1 MSKHFIPFSNIL
13 ALKNKKKILMIS
25 KHENKIIAIGALG
38 GSGTRTV
45 AKILMDA
52 GIYMGDDLNYPNDNL
67 LFTRLFRNPQ
77 WYLKA
82 DTDEINK
89 RLAVFKKY
97 MQNEALSVIN
107 IIEIIRAAKEN
118 PSFDKDYRFYLK
130 ILFKNLRSKK
140 INTTWGWKEPN
151 TQVLI
156 DEIYAFFPH
165 IRYIHV
171 LRHGLDMAF
180 SNNIS
185 QLKNWGFKFNIFLN
199 GGETKE
205 EIACKQLDY
214 WILSTQK
221 VLKQR
226 ERMGNKF
233 YLLKHHNLYENP
245 KIEVDKLL
253 DFVGLNIDPN
263 LKEKLYSLPKRP
275 QTTER
280 FKNYKLEI
288 FRKDQLDFV
297 KEMGFKI

>member
-1 MSKHFIPFSNIL
+1 MMFCEDM
-13 ALKNKKKILMIS
+13 NKV
-25 KHENKIIAIGALG
+25 IAIGALG

-67 LFTRLFRNPQ
+67 LFTRLFKNPQ
-77 WYLKA
+77 WYIKA
-82 DTDEINK
+82 NTNEINK
-89 RLAVFKKY
+89 RLAIFQKY
-97 MQNEALSVIN
+97 MQNETLSVIN
-107 IIEIIRAAKEN
+107 ITEIIQAAKEN
-118 PSFDKDYRFYLK
+118 PLFDKDYRFYLK
-130 ILFKNLRSKK
+130 ILFRNLRSKK
-140 INTTWGWKEPN
+140 INTSWGWKEPN

-156 DEIYAFFPH
+156 DEICAFFPQ
-165 IRYIHV
+165 IKYIHV

-199 GGETKE
+199 GSETTE

-226 ERMGNKF
+226 DLMGNKF
-233 YLLKHHNLYENP
+233 YLLKHHGLYENP
-245 KIEVDKLL
+245 KKEIDKLL
-253 DFVGLNIDPN
+253 DFVGLNIDPS

-275 QTTER
+275 QTAER
-280 FKNYKLEI
+280 YKNYKLEI
-288 FRKDQLDFV
+288 FRMDQLDFV
-297 KEMGFKI
+297 KEMGFEI